1 MKVSNI
7 LLLDELKKL
16 RNKEIDK
23 AKNSL
28 KIEEI
33 KSVLSNRITIFN
45 FKKNMNLL
53 KKIVE

>member
-16 RNKEIDK
+16 RNKEVDK
-23 AKNSL
+23 ANISL
-28 KIEEI
+28 KIEKI
-33 KSVLSNRITIFN
+33 KNVLSKKITIFN

>member
-23 AKNSL
+23 ANNSL

-33 KSVLSNRITIFN
+33 KNVLSKKITIFN